1 LPHSCESLLTPLSQL
16 SFIGPKRLTL
26 FSRLVGQRLID
37 LLWHLPQDILLR
49 RAVQHL
55 CEGEPGETV
64 TLAATIVGHTPN
76 KRRGQRYT
84 IQCFDGKSYFDLV
97 YFHGSAYLSRMFPLN
112 SQKAMSGKIEQFLG
126 KLEIVHPDYVG
137 SLHQKSQWEGVQ
149 PVYPLTAG
157 ITQKFLR
164 ETLHQVLYTVSPMV
178 DWLTD
183 ELRDVH
189 KWPAW
194 HEAIRQVHQPQQNQA
209 LSLEDPARQRLAFDE
224 LLANQ
229 LSLQLARR
237 QGRALI
243 SHPLVGDGRLQQ
255 AILASLPFELTAG
268 QQDSLTELETDMAQ
282 PLQMLRLLQGD
293 VGSGKTI
300 VALLAA
306 ARAMEAGFQVALLA
320 PTDILARQHLQ
331 TLQRLGKL
339 ANLEIAI
346 LTGREKG
353 RKRQELLAKVAA
365 GDIHLLIGTHALIEP
380 DVIFQRLGLVII
392 DEQHRFGVEQR
403 LQLVHKGQNPHL
415 LAMTATPIPRTMRSV
430 LYGDLDVSVLPEKP
444 KGRIEPQTK
453 VLPEERL
460 PDVIGA
466 LERALANQVKVYW
479 VCPLVEDSEKL
490 DLTAALDRFASL
502 QKIFG
507 DRVGLIHGK
516 MSGKE
521 KDQAMHDFAEGAVD
535 ILVATTVIEVGV
547 DVPSANIM
555 VIENAQR
562 FGLSQLHQLRGRIG
576 RGQNQA
582 LPICLLLYQNPLSSI
597 ARQRLEIM
605 RISHDGFFIAEEDLK
620 LRGGGEFLGTQ
631 QSGAP
636 RFRFIDWSTQGERA
650 GELLAQANHYAREIC
665 QIDPQLLSPQGQRLR
680 FLLRLFEKDKA
691 LSYMRSA

>member
-1 LPHSCESLLTPLSQL
+1 
-16 SFIGPKRLTL
+16 
-26 FSRLVGQRLID
+26 
-37 LLWHLPQDILLR
+37 
-49 RAVQHL
+49 
-55 CEGEPGETV
+55 
-64 TLAATIVGHTPN
+64 
-76 KRRGQRYT
+76 
-84 IQCFDGKSYFDLV
+84 
-97 YFHGSAYLSRMFPLN
+97 
-112 SQKAMSGKIEQFLG
+112 
-126 KLEIVHPDYVG
+126 
-137 SLHQKSQWEGVQ
+137 
-149 PVYPLTAG
+149 
-157 ITQKFLR
+157 
-164 ETLHQVLYTVSPMV
+164 
-178 DWLTD
+178 
-183 ELRDVH
+183 
-189 KWPAW
+189 
-194 HEAIRQVHQPQQNQA
+194 
-209 LSLEDPARQRLAFDE
+209 
-224 LLANQ
+224 
-229 LSLQLARR
+229 
-237 QGRALI
+237 
-243 SHPLVGDGRLQQ
+243 
-255 AILASLPFELTAG
+255 
-268 QQDSLTELETDMAQ
+268 MAQ
-282 PLQMLRLLQGD
+282 PQQMLRLLQGD
-293 VGSGKTI
+293 VGSGKTV

-306 ARAMEAGFQVALLA
+306 ARALECGFQVVLLA

-331 TLQRLGKL
+331 TLQRLAQP

-403 LQLVHKGQNPHL
+403 LQLVQKGQNPHL

-453 VLPEERL
+453 VLPQARL
-460 PDVIGA
+460 SDVIGA

-490 DLTAALDRFASL
+490 DLTAALDRFACL
-502 QKIFG
+502 QTIFG

-521 KDQAMHDFAEGAVD
+521 KDQAMRDFAEGTVD

-576 RGQNQA
+576 RGQSQT
-582 LPICLLLYQNPLSSI
+582 LPICLLLYQNPLSPI

-605 RISHDGFFIAEEDLK
+605 RSSHDGFFIAEEDLK

-636 RFRFIDWSTQGERA
+636 RFRFIDWSTQSVRA
-650 GELLAQANHYAREIC
+650 GELLAEANHYAREIC
-665 QIDPQLLSPQGQRLR
+665 QTDPQLLSPQGQRLR